1 MGPGDLPDGSLM
13 RLKSDLCILLSVVA
27 HTANLQE
34 ALAVT
39 AGNLGA
45 IVIELA
51 IVDVIFML
59 SVN

>member
-1 MGPGDLPDGSLM
+1 MPDGSLM

-45 IVIELA
+45 IIIELA

>member
-1 MGPGDLPDGSLM
+1 MPDGSLM
-13 RLKSDLCILLSVVA
+13 RLKCDLCILLSVVA

-34 ALAVT
+34 ALAVA

-45 IVIELA
+45 IIIELA
-51 IVDVIFML
+51 IVDVVFML